1 MHLDTHFLFS
11 TVWLLL
17 AATIAVGLFNRVG
30 LGSILGLLVA
40 GVAVG
45 PYSPGPVLTRDVEAV
60 RQFTELGVV
69 LLLFLIGTEMRP
81 ARLWSMRREVFGLGL
96 LQVLLTGATIA
107 AFEVLYL
114 PTWQSALIVGL
125 TLALSS
131 TAFVMQILHARGE
144 TASPHGMAAFAV
156 LLLQDLAVV
165 PLLALIPILS
175 EQGTL
180 SAGVPLWQQLLT
192 VGAMIAVVLTFGHY
206 VVPPVLDRLTRERN
220 REGFLLAVMLAV
232 FLSVWAMESAGL
244 SMALG
249 AFLMGMLMSGSRYH
263 YQIQAQVEPYKGLL
277 MSLFFVAVGMSI
289 DFAAI
294 ADHPLRI
301 AAQVVLIV
309 LIKIL
314 VMLGLG
320 LLFRL
325 GVAAAIRVA
334 FVLAQAGEFGFVLFG
349 TAKGL
354 GVISDELFAL
364 GVAVISTSMVLT
376 PLLIKLGNALA
387 ARFEPE
393 EAAIASAAAGVPVSK
408 ATPIK
413 GQVVIAGYG
422 RVGHS
427 VAVLLHQTGVSVL
440 IVDKDP
446 VRVEQGLADGLPV
459 FFGDISDPHL
469 LEAIHMEQAS
479 LVVLAVDHPRTALRA
494 MTHLRNDYPDLPVIA
509 RGKDLEGV
517 GHLLAAGATRAFPEI
532 LESSLR
538 LGAEALQIL
547 GVAGDDVD
555 RLVEGVRSTR
565 YEAIR

>member
-1 MHLDTHFLFS
+1 MHLDTQFLFS

-17 AATIAVGLFNRVG
+17 AATIAVGLFSRIG
-30 LGSILGLLVA
+30 LGSVLGLLVA
-40 GVAVG
+40 GVVVG

-96 LQVLLTGATIA
+96 LQVLLTGAAIA
-107 AFEVLYL
+107 VFEVLYL
-114 PTWQSALIVGL
+114 PTWQSALLVGL

-131 TAFVMQILHARGE
+131 TAFVMQMLHTRGE
-144 TASPHGMAAFAV
+144 TASPHGTAAFAV

-165 PLLALIPILS
+165 PLLALVPILS
-175 EQGTL
+175 ERGTL
-180 SAGVPLWQQLLT
+180 SEGTPLWEQIFI
-192 VGAMIAVVLTFGHY
+192 VVAMIGLVLTFGRY
-206 VVPPVLDRLTRERN
+206 VVPLVLERLTRERN

-232 FLSVWAMESAGL
+232 FVSVWAMELAGL

-249 AFLMGMLMSGSRYH
+249 AFLMGMLLSGSRYH

-289 DFAAI
+289 DFAGI

-301 AAQVVLIV
+301 TAQVVLIV

-320 LLFRL
+320 LFFGL
-325 GVAAAIRVA
+325 GRATALRVA
-334 FVLAQAGEFGFVLFG
+334 FLLAQAGEFGFVLFG

-354 GVISDELFAL
+354 GVISDELFVL
-364 GVAVISTSMVLT
+364 GVAVISTSMLLT
-376 PLLIKLGNALA
+376 PILIRLGNGLA
-387 ARFEPE
+387 ARFESEESTAPGVGVRAPVS
-393 EAAIASAAAGVPVSK
+393 EAAP
-408 ATPIK
+408 TR

-427 VAVLLHQTGVSVL
+427 VAVLLHQTGVPVL

-446 VRVEQGLADGLPV
+446 ARVDQGRADGLPV
-459 FFGDISDPHL
+459 YFGDISDPHL
-469 LEAIHMEQAS
+469 LQAIQMEQAA

-494 MTHLRNDYPDLPVIA
+494 VTHLRNDYPDLPVIA

-547 GVAGDDVD
+547 GVAGEDVD

-565 YEAIR
+565 YEVLR

>member
-1 MHLDTHFLFS
+1 MHLDTQFLFS

-17 AATIAVGLFNRVG
+17 AATIAVGLFNRIG

-45 PYSPGPVLTRDVEAV
+45 PFSPGPVLTRDVEAV

-69 LLLFLIGTEMRP
+69 LLLFLIGTEIRP

-96 LQVLLTGATIA
+96 LQVLLTGTAIA

-144 TASPHGMAAFAV
+144 TASPHGTAAFAV

-165 PLLALIPILS
+165 PLLALVPILS
-175 EQGTL
+175 DRGAL
-180 SAGVPLWQQLLT
+180 SHGAPLWQQLAL
-192 VGAMIAVVLTFGHY
+192 VLAMIGLVLTFGRY
-206 VVPPVLDRLTRERN
+206 VVPPVLDRLTREHN

-232 FLSVWAMESAGL
+232 FVSVWAMELAGL

-249 AFLMGMLMSGSRYH
+249 AFLMGMLLSGSRYH

-301 AAQVVLIV
+301 TAQVVLIV
-309 LIKIL
+309 LLKLL

-320 LLFRL
+320 LVFRL
-325 GVAAAIRVA
+325 GRATAIRVA
-334 FVLAQAGEFGFVLFG
+334 FLLAQAGEFGFVLFG

-354 GVISDELFAL
+354 GVISDELFVL
-364 GVAVISTSMVLT
+364 GVAVISTSMLLT
-376 PLLIKLGNALA
+376 PLLIKVGNALA
-387 ARFEPE
+387 LRFEPQE
-393 EAAIASAAAGVPVSK
+393 TAPNEVAAGGPPPQVTSPR
-408 ATPIK
+408 

-427 VAVLLHQTGVSVL
+427 VAVLLHQSGVPVL

-446 VRVEQGLADGLPV
+446 ARVDQGRADGLPV
-459 FFGDISDPHL
+459 YFGDISDPHL
-469 LEAIHMEQAS
+469 LEAIQMEQAA

-494 MTHLRNDYPDLPVIA
+494 VTHLRNTFPDLPVIA

-555 RLVEGVRSTR
+555 RLVDGVRSTR
-565 YEAIR
+565 YEVLR

>member
-1 MHLDTHFLFS
+1 MHLDTQFLFS

-17 AATIAVGLFNRVG
+17 AATIAVGLFNRIG

-45 PYSPGPVLTRDVEAV
+45 PFSPGPVLTRDVEAV

-96 LQVLLTGATIA
+96 LQVVLTGTAIA

-144 TASPHGMAAFAV
+144 TASPHGTAAFAV

-165 PLLALIPILS
+165 PLLALVPILS
-175 EQGTL
+175 ERGALSQGI
-180 SAGVPLWQQLLT
+180 PLWQQLAIVL
-192 VGAMIAVVLTFGHY
+192 AMITLVLTFGRY
-206 VVPPVLDRLTRERN
+206 VLPLVLDRLTRERN

-232 FLSVWAMESAGL
+232 FVSVWAMELAGL

-249 AFLMGMLMSGSRYH
+249 AFLMGMLLSGSRYH

-301 AAQVVLIV
+301 TAQVVLIV

-320 LLFRL
+320 LVFGL
-325 GVAAAIRVA
+325 GRTTAIRVA
-334 FVLAQAGEFGFVLFG
+334 FLLAQAGEFGFVLFG

-354 GVISDELFAL
+354 GVISDELFVL
-364 GVAVISTSMVLT
+364 GVAVISTSMLLT
-376 PLLIKLGNALA
+376 PLLIKVGTGLA
-387 ARFEPE
+387 IRFEPE
-393 EAAIASAAAGVPVSK
+393 ETAPGGLAAEEPPPQVTSPRR
-408 ATPIK
+408 
-413 GQVVIAGYG
+413 QVVIAGYG

-427 VAVLLHQTGVSVL
+427 VAVLLHQSGVPVL
-440 IVDKDP
+440 IVDNNP
-446 VRVEQGLADGLPV
+446 ARVEQGRADGLPV
-459 FFGDISDPHL
+459 YFGDIADPHL
-469 LEAIHMEQAS
+469 LEAIQMGQAA

-494 MTHLRNDYPDLPVIA
+494 VTHLRNQYPDLPVIA

-565 YEAIR
+565 YEVLR

>member
-1 MHLDTHFLFS
+1 MHLDTQFLFS

-17 AATIAVGLFNRVG
+17 AATIAVGLFNRIG

-45 PYSPGPVLTRDVEAV
+45 PFSPGPVLTRDVEAV

-96 LQVLLTGATIA
+96 LQVLLTGTAIA
-107 AFEVLYL
+107 AVEVLYL

-144 TASPHGMAAFAV
+144 TASPHGTAAFAV

-165 PLLALIPILS
+165 PLLALVPILS
-175 EQGTL
+175 DRGAL
-180 SAGVPLWQQLLT
+180 SHGVPLWQQLAVVL
-192 VGAMIAVVLTFGHY
+192 AMIGLVLTFGRY
-206 VVPPVLDRLTRERN
+206 VVPPVLDRLTQERN

-232 FLSVWAMESAGL
+232 FVSVWAMELAGL

-249 AFLMGMLMSGSRYH
+249 AFLMGMLLSGSRYH

-301 AAQVVLIV
+301 TAQVVLIV

-320 LLFRL
+320 LVFRL
-325 GVAAAIRVA
+325 GRATAIRVA
-334 FVLAQAGEFGFVLFG
+334 FLLAQAGEFGFVLFG

-354 GVISDELFAL
+354 GVISDELFVV
-364 GVAVISTSMVLT
+364 GVAVISTSMLLT
-376 PLLIKLGNALA
+376 PLLIKVGNALA
-387 ARFEPE
+387 LRFEPPE
-393 EAAIASAAAGVPVSK
+393 TGPSEL
-408 ATPIK
+408 ATGGPPPPLAPPRA
-413 GQVVIAGYG
+413 QVVIAGYG

-427 VAVLLHQTGVSVL
+427 VAVLLHQSGVPVL

-446 VRVEQGLADGLPV
+446 ARVDQGRADGLPV
-459 FFGDISDPHL
+459 YFGDISDPHL
-469 LEAIHMEQAS
+469 LEAIQMEQAA

-494 MTHLRNDYPDLPVIA
+494 VTHLRNMYPDLPVIA

-555 RLVEGVRSTR
+555 RLVDGVRSTR
-565 YEAIR
+565 YEVLR

>member
-263 YQIQAQVEPYKGLL
+263 YQIQAQVEHYKGLL

-427 VAVLLHQTGVSVL
+427 VAVLLHQTGVPVL